1 MIGAFL
7 GFAEKKPHFCGIDM
21 TEISKSLFIEE
32 YEMVSEEYE
41 FAREEYEY
49 GYFWGNS
56 PEFQDVLLM
65 EEILHQL
72 ICSLSHC
79 LRGFTHP
86 GGAGFLPSTVGRI

>member
-1 MIGAFL
+1 
-7 GFAEKKPHFCGIDM
+7 M

-41 FAREEYEY
+41 FASEEYEY
-49 GYFWGNS
+49 GYLSGND

-65 EEILHQL
+65 EEILQQF

-79 LRGFTHP
+79 LQGFTHP
-86 GGAGFLPSTVGRI
+86 RRCRTSSINSR